1 MQLNIPYKVRAGIY
15 ITNVLGSPVVAY
27 LLERG
32 IIGTTEMQL
41 WAAEVAAAFLLAGL
55 NVTKNN

>member
-15 ITNVLGSPVVAY
+15 IANVLGSPVVGF
-27 LLERG
+27 LLAKN
-32 IIGTTEMQL
+32 IIDAQAVAL
-41 WAAEVAAAFLLAGL
+41 WTAEVAAAFLLAGL